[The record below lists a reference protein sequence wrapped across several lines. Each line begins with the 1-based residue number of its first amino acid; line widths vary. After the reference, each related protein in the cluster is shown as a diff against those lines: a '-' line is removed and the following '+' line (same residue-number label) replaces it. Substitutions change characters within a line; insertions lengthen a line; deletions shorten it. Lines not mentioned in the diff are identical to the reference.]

1 MQFTDQSTHSPT
13 SWAWDFENDGIVDS
27 TAQNPSH
34 QYAAIGTYTV
44 KLSVANADGSDSI
57 TKTDLISVGEAPPP
71 PSTAT
76 FTTIADTRVS
86 QASPTSKTGGT
97 DVSLRVRLDATGS
110 YRTYLRFNVTGLA
123 GTVTSARI
131 RLRCTDA
138 SPNGGTAYPTS
149 GAWDEATTSWSTAPS
164 ATGGALGSVGSVAV
178 GAWVEFDVTSLVTGN
193 GQVDVLIADGD
204 TNSAYYSSREG
215 TAAPQLFVTTAP

>member
-1 MQFTDQSTHSPT
+1 
-13 SWAWDFENDGIVDS
+13 
-27 TAQNPSH
+27 
-34 QYAAIGTYTV
+34 
-44 KLSVANADGSDSI
+44 VANAEGSDSI
-57 TKTDLISVGEAPPP
+57 TKTEAISVGEAPPP
-71 PSTAT
+71 PSSAT
-76 FTTIADTRVS
+76 FTAIADTRVS

-110 YRTYLRFNVTGLA
+110 YRTYLRFNVSGLA

-131 RLRCTDA
+131 RLWCTDA

-149 GAWDEATTSWSTAPS
+149 SAWDEATTSWSTAPP
-164 ATGGALGSVGSVAV
+164 ATGGAVGSAGSVAV
-178 GAWVEFDVTSLVTGN
+178 GAWAEFDVTSLVSGN

-215 TAAPQLFVTTAP
+215 SAAPQLVVATAP